1 MPLSQHHRPLPSL
14 LSGVE
19 ACARGAL
26 EAGVRLVTGYPG
38 TPATPAVE
46 YLMAAAGDETRVE
59 WAVNEKV
66 ALEIAAGHSWSGQR
80 SFVAM
85 KMSGLNVA
93 SDALLSI
100 VASGTRGGLVVY
112 VGDDPGMYY
121 GMVEQ
126 DSRLLARLAACPMVE
141 PGTPD
146 EGREMVRHAFE
157 VSEAEEVPVLVRGT
171 TTTANT
177 VARVRPG
184 PTHREQRRSDF
195 PWDVD
200 RYTKAGAGRCLRQ
213 HADALARL
221 SRAAERLDRWN
232 RLEPSDSRLGVV
244 ATASVWGYVEEALE
258 AAFPA
263 GLRPNLLRLGVVH
276 PVPERRLREFLER
289 CDRVLVVEE
298 LEPVVEEKA
307 RAVAGSLAHRTS
319 VLGKD
324 DGLGSPV
331 GDLDP
336 DRVRAFLAV
345 LAQEPATQEPATQ
358 EPATQEPATQEPA
371 TQEPATQEPA
381 TQEPATRWAPRLLT
395 FCPGCPHRST
405 YVALERAIHRAG
417 MDKDEVVVTGDVGCT
432 ILGMNPPHGLCRT
445 EVAMG
450 SSIAVAQGIAY
461 ADAGRPVVAT
471 IGDSTFFH
479 AGIPPLLNAA
489 AQGVDLT
496 VIVLDNGYASMTGY
510 QPSLGSSGTRET
522 APPVPMSIE
531 ELARAARV
539 RRVRKAFPYF
549 TSRLS
554 RVLAQALTSPGV
566 HVVIAEAPCVG
577 RLVRRTVIPYR
588 VLPDRCP
595 GVGPCPAP
603 CMEAVGCPA
612 LDVDEPTS
620 KAVVDP
626 ARCLGCGLC
635 ASACPAG
642 AIRRHL
648 RGRRRT

>member
-46 YLMAAAGDETRVE
+46 YLMAVAGEETRAE

-100 VASGTRGGLVVY
+100 VASGTRGGLVLY

-126 DSRLLARLAACPMVE
+126 DSRLLARLAVCPMVE

-146 EGREMVRHAFE
+146 EGREMVIHAFE

-184 PTHREQRRSDF
+184 PVQREQRRSDF
-195 PWDVD
+195 PWDLD

-213 HADALARL
+213 HRDALERL
-221 SRAAERLDRWN
+221 SRAADRLDRWN
-232 RLEPSDSRLGVV
+232 RLEPADSRLGVV
-244 ATASVWGYVEEALE
+244 ATASVWGYLEEAV
-258 AAFPA
+258 ASVFPD
-263 GLRPNLLRLGVVH
+263 GNRPNLLRLGVVH
-276 PVPERRLREFLER
+276 PVPEGRLRELLDR

-307 RAVAGSLAHRTS
+307 RAVAGSLAHRPS
-319 VLGKD
+319 VLGKA
-324 DGLGSPV
+324 DGLGSAV

-336 DRVRAFLAV
+336 DRVRVLLAA
-345 LAQEPATQEPATQ
+345 LAGVPEPAPGPGETTPPA
-358 EPATQEPATQEPA
+358 ER
-371 TQEPATQEPA
+371 
-381 TQEPATRWAPRLLT
+381 RWAPRLLT

-417 MDKDEVVVTGDVGCT
+417 LDKDEVIVTGDVGCT

-450 SSIAVAQGIAY
+450 SSIALAQGIAY
-461 ADAGRPVVAT
+461 ADGGRPVVAT

-489 AQGVDLT
+489 AQGIDLT

-539 RRVRKAFPYF
+539 RRVRKTFPYF

-554 RVLAQALTSPGV
+554 RALAQAITSPGV

-595 GVGPCPAP
+595 GVGPCAAP

-612 LDVDEPTS
+612 LDVDENTG

-635 ASACPAG
+635 GAACPAG

>member
-1 MPLSQHHRPLPSL
+1 MPLSHHQRSLPSL

-46 YLMAAAGDETRVE
+46 YLMAEADEETRVE

-100 VASGTRGGLVVY
+100 AASGTRGGLVLY

-126 DSRLLARLAACPMVE
+126 DSRLLARLAVCPMIE

-146 EGREMVRHAFE
+146 EGREMVIHAFE
-157 VSEAEEVPVLVRGT
+157 VSETEEVPVLVRGT

-184 PTHREQRRSDF
+184 PIQRERRRSDF
-195 PWDVD
+195 PWDLD

-213 HADALARL
+213 HRDALERL
-221 SRAAERLDRWN
+221 SRAAGRLDRWN

-244 ATASVWGYVEEALE
+244 ATASVWGYLEEAL
-258 AAFPA
+258 ASVFPGA
-263 GLRPNLLRLGVVH
+263 NRPNLLRLGVVH
-276 PVPERRLREFLER
+276 PVPEGRLRELLGR

-298 LEPVVEEKA
+298 LEPIVEEKA
-307 RAVAGSLAHRTS
+307 RAVAGSLAHRPS
-319 VLGKD
+319 VLGKA
-324 DGLGSPV
+324 DGLGSAV

-336 DRVRAFLAV
+336 GRVRDLLAA
-345 LAQEPATQEPATQ
+345 LAGVPAPEASPEPEEPTPPV
-358 EPATQEPATQEPA
+358 ER
-371 TQEPATQEPA
+371 
-381 TQEPATRWAPRLLT
+381 RWAPRLLT

-417 MDKDEVVVTGDVGCT
+417 LDKAEVIVTGDVGCT

-450 SSIAVAQGIAY
+450 SSIALAQGIAY
-461 ADAGRPVVAT
+461 ADGGRPVVAT

-554 RVLAQALTSPGV
+554 RALAQALTSPGV

-603 CMEAVGCPA
+603 CMEEVGCPA
-612 LDVDEPTS
+612 LDVDEPTG

-635 ASACPAG
+635 GSACPAG